1 MQRDVGFADDA
12 FVEEEGTH
20 GAGKQGMAGV
30 SQRLPERMARLVKE
44 VSVTSPF
51 FTMMMSSLEPFCAS
65 SSLSLVRSRL
75 LKE

>member
-1 MQRDVGFADDA
+1 MSASLMMPLSRRKARMVPASRGWR
-12 FVEEEGTH
+12 
-20 GAGKQGMAGV
+20 GV